1 MKATTLPGLAGEP
14 ALEMLHAAPLRPAA
28 PGTPQLLFV
37 HGLGYAAWVWED
49 WMAAAAAAGHGSWAI
64 SLRGHGGSGGTTA
77 GSALSDYEAD
87 VVRAARS
94 LPGPV
99 VLVGHSMGALVV
111 QRVAA
116 AANAAAM
123 ILVAPLPPRPAVHTI
138 LAVLRR
144 QPWEV
149 PRYIAG
155 RPIKLGPHILYAHP
169 DDPATAEASKR
180 MTPDSPLVQYQFLF
194 HRPTRVPPLPVLVLA
209 AAKDRLVPL
218 VSVRATARRYGARL
232 REIAGVGHTMMLD
245 PQRAQG
251 WKQIESWLA
260 DAPPTAPHPTGPP
273 PTRRGRSDSKEMRN
287 HG

>member
-1 MKATTLPGLAGEP
+1 MKATTLPGLTGEP
-14 ALEMLHAAPLRPAA
+14 ALEILHTAPVRPAA
-28 PGTPQLLFV
+28 PGTPRLLFV

-49 WMAAAAAAGHGSWAI
+49 WMAAAAAAGHDSWAI
-64 SLRGHGGSGGTTA
+64 SLRGHGGSSGTAARST
-77 GSALSDYEAD
+77 LSDYEAD

-99 VLVGHSMGALVV
+99 ILIGHSMGALVV
-111 QRVAA
+111 QRAAA
-116 AANAAAM
+116 AANATAM

-144 QPWEV
+144 QPLEV
-149 PRYIAG
+149 PRYMAG
-155 RPIKLGPHILYAHP
+155 RPIKLGAHILYAHP

-180 MTPDSPLVQYQFLF
+180 LTPDSPLVQYQFLF

-209 AAKDRLVPL
+209 AANDRLVPL

-232 REIAGVGHTMMLD
+232 RKITGVGHTMMLD
-245 PQRAQG
+245 PARSEG

-260 DAPPTAPHPTGPP
+260 DGTPTAAHPTSPP
-273 PTRRGRSDSKEMRN
+273 ATRRGTNDRKEMRN